1 MTLERKQ
8 IVIDELRSLAT
19 EARHHDL
26 EIVNCNSTITSL
38 LYELSQSGINIEWRP
53 TVVECAES
61 VQKTTADAV
70 AMWTKKGRE

>member
-1 MTLERKQ
+1 MTPERKQ
-8 IVIDELRSLAT
+8 IVMEELRRLAT
-19 EARHHDL
+19 EARHHDQ
-26 EIVNCNSTITSL
+26 ERVHCNATITSL
-38 LYELSQSGINIEWRP
+38 LYELSQAGINIEWRP

>member
-8 IVIDELRSLAT
+8 IVIDELRRLAA
-19 EARHHDL
+19 EVRYHERELVH
-26 EIVNCNSTITSL
+26 CNATITSL

-61 VQKTTADAV
+61 VQQTTAETV
-70 AMWTKKGRE
+70 AMWTRKGRE